1 VTGVLY
7 DTAWSAP
14 AGPLRVPDR
23 VWYEV
28 RPHLPGPRVLEI
40 GCGIRPS
47 IPWDGVNRFL
57 DLSPAAV
64 QKLRRAGARADVGSI
79 TETGFED
86 ASFDAVFAL
95 EVFEHVADDER
106 AFAEVARILS
116 PGGLLVMSV
125 PLHMARWTRMDQ
137 LIGHERRYEPHELQR
152 KLQAGGFEVARYAVR
167 PSRMPAFWTDAA
179 APVYRRFPRTC
190 VTIAHYLGFYPARVV
205 SQLGR
210 SAWRGGSHLEVPDG
224 SGGITVV
231 ARCRPDGAGRR

>member
-1 VTGVLY
+1 MTGVLY

-23 VWYEV
+23 VWYEI
-28 RPHLPGPRVLEI
+28 RGDLPGPRVLEV

-47 IPWDGVNRFL
+47 IPLNEGTRFL
-57 DLSPAAV
+57 DLSRAAV
-64 QKLRRAGARADVGSI
+64 DKLRRAGARADVGSI

-95 EVFEHVADDER
+95 EVLEHVPEDDR
-106 AFAEVARILS
+106 AFAEVARILG

-125 PLHMARWTRMDQ
+125 PLHMERWTRMDQ
-137 LIGHERRYEPHELQR
+137 LIGHQRRYEPAELQR
-152 KLQAGGFEVARYAVR
+152 KLDDAGFEVARYTTR
-167 PSRMPAFWTDAA
+167 PSRMPPMWTDVAV
-179 APVYRRFPRTC
+179 PVYRRFPRTC
-190 VTIAHYLGFYPARVV
+190 VTIAHYLGFYPARVL

-210 SAWRGGSHLEVPDG
+210 STWRPGARLIVPKG

-231 ARCRPDGAGRR
+231 AERRPVQEG

>member
-28 RPHLPGPRVLEI
+28 RRHLPGPRVLEI

-47 IPWDGVNRFL
+47 IPLDGGNRFL

-95 EVFEHVADDER
+95 EVFEHVLDDER
-106 AFAEVARILS
+106 AFAEVARILP

-125 PLHMARWTRMDQ
+125 PLHMERWTRMDQ
-137 LIGHERRYEPHELQR
+137 LIGHQRRYEPDELQR
-152 KLQAGGFEVARYAVR
+152 KLGAARFEVIRFAVR
-167 PSRMPAFWTDAA
+167 PSRMTTMWTDVAV
-179 APVYRRFPRTC
+179 PVYRRFPRTC
-190 VTIAHYLGFYPARVV
+190 VTLAHYLGFYPARVLA
-205 SQLGR
+205 QLGR
-210 SAWRGGSHLEVPDG
+210 STWYPGPDLEIPEG
-224 SGGITVV
+224 SGGVTVV
-231 ARCRPDGAGRR
+231 ARRQVAS

>member
-40 GCGIRPS
+40 GCGSRPS
-47 IPWDGVNRFL
+47 IPLGGGNRFL

-64 QKLRRAGARADVGSI
+64 EKLRRAGARADVGSI
-79 TETGFED
+79 TETGFDD

-95 EVFEHVADDER
+95 EVLEHVPDDEL
-106 AFAEVARILS
+106 AFAEVARIRGR
-116 PGGLLVMSV
+116 GGLLVMSV

-137 LIGHERRYEPHELQR
+137 LIGHQRRYEPDELRR
-152 KLQAGGFEVARYAVR
+152 KLGAAGFEISRYTVR
-167 PSRMPAFWTDAA
+167 PSRMTPFWTDVAV
-179 APVYRRFPRTC
+179 PVYQRFPRTC
-190 VTIAHYLGFYPARVV
+190 VTIAHYLGFYPARVL

-210 SAWRGGSHLEVPDG
+210 SAWRPGPSLGVPEG

-231 ARCRPDGAGRR
+231 ARRTGT